1 MGTILD
7 WKNEYFTLNEK
18 HSNAVTTAFIQL
30 YNDKIIYRNKRI
42 VNWCPALQSTISD
55 IEIENEEIK
64 GNSYITIPNHNKPIK
79 MGLLYFIKYPLENNH
94 NEYITVATTRPETL
108 FGDTAL
114 AVNSKDERYQKYIG
128 KYVKNPITNQIIPI
142 ILDNQLVNPKFG
154 TGVVKVTP
162 AHDINDYECGT
173 RNKLDMV
180 LIYYYFVLFIG

>member
-7 WKNEYFTLNEK
+7 WKNEYFTLNEN
-18 HSNAVTTAFIQL
+18 HSNAVTNAFIQL

-42 VNWCPALQSTISD
+42 VNWCCSLESTISD

-64 GNSYITIPNHNKPIK
+64 GNSFIRLPNHNQPIK
-79 MGLLYFIKYPLENNH
+79 MGLLYFIKYPLQNNN
-94 NEYITVATTRPETL
+94 NEYLTVATTRPETI

-114 AVNSKDERYQKYIG
+114 AVNGKDERYQKYIG

-142 ILDNQLVNPKFG
+142 IEDNILVNPKFG

-162 AHDINDYECGT
+162 AHDINDYECGI
-173 RNKLDMV
+173 RNKLSTV
-180 LIYYYFVLFIG
+180 PIYFFSFIFI